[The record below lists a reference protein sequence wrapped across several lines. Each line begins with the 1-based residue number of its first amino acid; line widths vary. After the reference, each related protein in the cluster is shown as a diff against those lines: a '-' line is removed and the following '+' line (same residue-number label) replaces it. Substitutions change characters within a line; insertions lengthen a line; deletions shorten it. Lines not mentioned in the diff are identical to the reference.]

1 MTYLAFH
8 LCFILPPILLLLF
21 VPPRPLTGASRWT
34 VVALP
39 AIALLAVVYTTP
51 WDNHLVRIGVWGY
64 GADRVMGTIG
74 YVPIEEYALFVL
86 QPVLTGLWLYRVSAG
101 RTWSRLERGHLRPR
115 LIVAAGLIA
124 VAVVAA
130 LLLLWQS
137 TTYLG
142 LILTWSLP
150 VLALQWGWGGGI
162 FARSGR
168 VMAVAVAVPTL
179 YLWAAD
185 RIAIGLGVWEIS
197 SRYTTGITVFG
208 LPVEE
213 AVFFLAT
220 NIMVVQGLVAILW
233 LSGRVLTH
241 RRASPGEKRL
251 PASR

>member
-21 VPPRPLTGASRWT
+21 VPPRPLTGASRWA

-39 AIALLAVVYTTP
+39 AMALLAVVYTTP

-101 RTWSRLERGHLRPR
+101 RTWSRLERGPLRPR

-130 LLLLWQS
+130 ALLLWQS

-142 LILTWSLP
+142 LILAWSLP
-150 VLALQWGWGGGI
+150 VLALQWGWGGDI

-179 YLWAAD
+179 YLWVAD

-197 SRYTTGITVFG
+197 SRYTTGITLFG

-233 LSGRVLTH
+233 LSGRVLIH
-241 RRASPGEKRL
+241 RRASLGEKRL